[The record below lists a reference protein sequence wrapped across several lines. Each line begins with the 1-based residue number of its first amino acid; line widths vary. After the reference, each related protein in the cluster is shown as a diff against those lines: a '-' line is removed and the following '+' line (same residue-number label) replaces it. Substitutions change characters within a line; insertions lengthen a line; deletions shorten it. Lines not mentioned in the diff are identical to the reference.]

1 MEAVGLCWSH
11 PGANLP
17 AAQRR
22 LWQSGGHGSRA
33 KQSLHRPSLL
43 EPGEGFRAVRNPDP
57 CLSHWRSKVWHGKAP
72 PAST

>member
-1 MEAVGLCWSH
+1 MKAVGLCWSH

-22 LWQSGGHGSRA
+22 RWQSGGQAPGLEM
-33 KQSLHRPSLL
+33 LHRASLL
-43 EPGEGFRAVRNPDP
+43 EPGKGFRAAWNPDP
-57 CLSHWRSKVWHGKAP
+57 CLSHSRSKAWHGKAP